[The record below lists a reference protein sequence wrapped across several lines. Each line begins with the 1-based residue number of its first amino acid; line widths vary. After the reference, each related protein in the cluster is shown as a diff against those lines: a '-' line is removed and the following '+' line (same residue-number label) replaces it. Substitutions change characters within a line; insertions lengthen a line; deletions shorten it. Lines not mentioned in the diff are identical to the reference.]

1 MAEEKSNTKK
11 VILIIIAVVII
22 ILACLYGCIAKGKSA
37 PVQTTSAPAPTQATI
52 ESAEPAQPAPQPAP
66 APKPAPAPA
75 PEPQKSIF
83 PDNSAD
89 YPVTEK

>member
-22 ILACLYGCIAKGKSA
+22 ILACLYGCMAKGKSA
-37 PVQTTSAPAPTQATI
+37 PAAQTTS
-52 ESAEPAQPAPQPAP
+52 
-66 APKPAPAPA
+66 APA

-83 PDNSAD
+83 SDSDGVATD
-89 YPVTEK
+89 K